1 MRTLLQ
7 VVSEAYV
14 SVDGEVI
21 ANIDQGLLVFV
32 GVDASDTPEKMQRMA
47 ERVLS
52 YRAFADDTGRMNR
65 NVQHVNG
72 ELLVVSQF
80 TLVAD
85 TDNGHRPSFS
95 KAMSAEPAKLLFQ
108 QFVDELHASYPR
120 IKEGRFQ
127 AQMQVSLVNEGPVT
141 FLLES

>member
-7 VVSEAYV
+7 VVSEAQV
-14 SVDGEVI
+14 SVDGSVI
-21 ANIDQGLLVFV
+21 AKIDQGLLVFV
-32 GVDASDTPEKMQRMA
+32 GLDAGDTPEKVQRMA

-52 YRAFADDTGRMNR
+52 CRAFTDDTDRMNR
-65 NVQHVNG
+65 DVQHVNG

-80 TLVAD
+80 TLVAN

-108 QFVDELHASYPR
+108 QFIDELHASYPR
-120 IKEGRFQ
+120 IKQGRFQ
-127 AQMQVSLVNEGPVT
+127 AQMQVRLTNEGPVT